1 LPWWPTG
8 DFRLLMRIYATKPS
22 AIPGILD
29 GSGWDP
35 PAILP
40 R

>member
-1 LPWWPTG
+1 MGKRAGLA
-8 DFRLLMRIYATKPS
+8 FAARMYATKPS
-22 AIPGILD
+22 AIPGVLD

-35 PAILP
+35 PAITP

>member
-1 LPWWPTG
+1 MLRAAVVGLALT
-8 DFRLLMRIYATKPS
+8 ATALCGVGS

-35 PAILP
+35 PAITP